1 MDDEHSYTYTVFMSN
16 ITLSVDERVL
26 AAVRRYAAE
35 HDSSVNALVRG
46 FMDQIARSSDRARK
60 ARSRI
65 RQLSGRSPARIEP
78 ITWKRDDLHD
88 R

>member
-1 MDDEHSYTYTVFMSN
+1 MDREHSYTYTVFMSN
-16 ITLSVDERVL
+16 ITLSVDDKVL

-35 HDSSVNALVRG
+35 HESSVNALVRE

-65 RQLSGRSPARIEP
+65 RLLSRRSPARIDA
-78 ITWKRDDLHD
+78 IAWTRDDLHD